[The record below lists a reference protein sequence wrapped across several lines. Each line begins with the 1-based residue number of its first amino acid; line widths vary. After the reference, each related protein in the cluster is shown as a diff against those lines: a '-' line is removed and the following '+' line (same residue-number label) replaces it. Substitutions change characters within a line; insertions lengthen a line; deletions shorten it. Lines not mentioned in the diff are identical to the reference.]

1 VIHCDLDFRKKNYL
15 EPEVVESEMA
25 GPDKEEP
32 VSMAGDSVSGDH
44 DFPVKASPPRE
55 QSPSL
60 GDMKQEQT
68 EPSQQHSSSSSQ
80 SVPPPDGGWGWAVV
94 FASFMIHIIADG
106 ITYSFG
112 VFMVEVMNEFNSNRG
127 ITSFIPSL
135 LVGVTLGSGPIAS
148 YFTNRFGCRLVTIA
162 GAILAAAGLALSL
175 AATSVIVLYFTIGIL
190 TGLGFGLIY
199 LPAIVSVSVYFE
211 KKRAFATGIAVCG
224 SGLGTFIFAP
234 ITKLLI
240 TNLGWKYAMLVC
252 SFIIL
257 GVIIF
262 GCLMRPLNTNQS
274 HQSQESANNGT
285 LEEKE
290 KLTNGTVNGEN
301 GVNGVAPPPPELLL
315 NGGTVVAP
323 MKPFSQQ
330 MGVSDKYADA
340 ARMAMSH
347 PAMLD
352 HADRPHVQFGSVAQ
366 FKPVPARNGTQP
378 ANLEVMGRKDIFYSG
393 SLLNL
398 PEYRQNI
405 CDSNNFQK

>member
-1 VIHCDLDFRKKNYL
+1 MIHCDLDFRKKNYL

-378 ANLEVMGRKDIFYSG
+378 ANLET
-393 SLLNL
+393 
-398 PEYRQNI
+398 
-405 CDSNNFQK
+405 